1 MARKALS
8 NRQKKRGRPEDE
20 SKTKYN
26 YLNWMRSKPM
36 MRVLACTVITLFWFS
51 TPVVAETPEEK
62 GLAIAIEDDKRDNG
76 FVDYKANMKMI
87 LKNRHGEESTR
98 HIRSKN
104 LEVKDDGDK
113 SLVVFERP
121 RDVKGTALL
130 NFTHKTGNDDQWLY
144 LPALKRVKRISSA
157 NKSGSFMGSEFAYE
171 DVTSQEVEK
180 YTYKWIQDEELN
192 GMECFVIER
201 YPAYKNSGYTRQVVW
216 LDKKEYR
223 MLKIDFYDRKNSL
236 LKTQAFRGYHQYLGK
251 YWYPDEMF
259 MQNHQTG
266 KSTLLEWSDYK
277 FRNGFKDRH
286 FNKNSLKR
294 VR

>member
-1 MARKALS
+1 MFH
-8 NRQKKRGRPEDE
+8 
-20 SKTKYN
+20 
-26 YLNWMRSKPM
+26 
-36 MRVLACTVITLFWFS
+36 VLGMLVCVLVGLVA
-51 TPVVAETPEEK
+51 PVFAETPEDK

-76 FVDYKANMKMI
+76 FVDYQAKMVMI
-87 LKNRHGEESTR
+87 LKNRHGEESVRYLRT
-98 HIRSKN
+98 KN
-104 LEVKDDGDK
+104 LEVENDGDK
-113 SLVVFERP
+113 SLVVFDRP

-130 NFTHKTGNDDQWLY
+130 NFTHKTGTDDQWLF

-180 YTYKWIQDEELN
+180 YTYKWIRDEACDA
-192 GMECFVIER
+192 MECFVFER

-236 LKTQAFRGYHQYLGK
+236 LKTQTFRKYNQYLGK

-266 KSTLLEWSDYK
+266 KSTLLQWSDYK
-277 FRNGFKDRH
+277 FKNGFKNRD

-294 VR
+294 AR